1 VEEGASSSMRF
12 FGSSFIAD
20 HTGAIVA
27 QASRDRQ
34 EIVTAAFDL
43 DEVRR
48 YRERWSMFRDRRP
61 EMYRLLQTL
70 DGAPPS

>member
-1 VEEGASSSMRF
+1 
-12 FGSSFIAD
+12 
-20 HTGAIVA
+20 VA

-34 EIVTAAFDL
+34 EVVIATFDL

-61 EMYRLLQTL
+61 EMYQRLQTL
-70 DGAPPS
+70 DGA